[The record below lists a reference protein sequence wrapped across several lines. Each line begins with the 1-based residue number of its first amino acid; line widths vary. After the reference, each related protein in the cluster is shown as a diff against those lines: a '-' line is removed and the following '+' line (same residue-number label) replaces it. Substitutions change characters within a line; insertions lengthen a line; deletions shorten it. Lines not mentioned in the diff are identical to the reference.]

1 MFSSVLRNGLRGLLS
16 AAALSLLVA
25 CGGGGGSAPSTPTT
39 TQPLSVQV
47 TGAGRVTSTPAG
59 LDCSSTCS
67 APFEVSST
75 VSLTAQ
81 PATGFR
87 FLGWGGACT
96 GAGACNVSLDQARTV
111 SAGFEQI
118 PIEQNFTLTVAVS
131 GDGSVAS
138 QPAGIN
144 CGADCSEVY
153 AANTQVTLT
162 ATPGANQSFAGWSGA
177 CSGASSCVITM
188 NQASSV
194 SASFVTV
201 TASQFTLQTSVTGN
215 GQITSAPAGISC
227 GSTCSALFNAGT
239 QVILTATPAAGQVFN
254 GWTGACSGAAAT
266 CSLQLTQDRS
276 AQASFAVA
284 PPAAAAWQ
292 PGQLLE
298 TSNDFNVAS
307 TNSFTDVPTLVA
319 VAPNGDAITMW
330 EQSDGQP
337 DGQTRKVYSRR
348 YTAATAVWES
358 AIVVPGLTAG
368 TNVFGTDFG
377 PGSQVVNGQLFLDA
391 SGVATW
397 VNPRMLTRRNTA
409 AGGWSAP
416 FSPPVA
422 VDFSNGL
429 SSAVLDSSGN
439 IGVLISSRNE
449 GFGDGAVFTAVLV
462 AGSDA
467 WSSFTRI
474 QALSGAVALEGELA
488 QLAISNS
495 GPSTSIATAIW
506 REKNP
511 GDNNYSMKASRKAVG
526 SAWTTPV
533 NLEELFTNVE
543 TIKPAVAMDAAGN
556 TIAMWCQGDKLYSN
570 IYSMSTNAWLGAV
583 EADNCSGPI
592 RLAMNAQG
600 QAVAT
605 WSTSPAN
612 LRSMQ
617 YTIATGWT
625 TPVTVD
631 TYNVSRSLAIDDSG
645 KAVMTYVYSVPGS
658 GLFDLVSRTLNFG
671 GTWGE
676 RTALEQANSDVNSPI
691 FAMNPSGKGV
701 VIWTQ
706 SDSPT
711 SSARNSLWGAVLR

>member
-1 MFSSVLRNGLRGLLS
+1 MNFSETLGLRFAAVASMAALVLLS
-16 AAALSLLVA
+16 A
-25 CGGGGGSAPSTPTT
+25 CGGGGGGEPPA
-39 TQPLSVQV
+39 QPGPQFALSLSIS
-47 TGAGRVTSTPAG
+47 GAGRVLSTPAAV
-59 LDCSSTCS
+59 DCTTDCVVNISADTQLSLVATPAANQLFAGWTGACSGTGTCAITMDQAKS
-67 APFEVSST
+67 VVA
-75 VSLTAQ
+75 
-81 PATGFR
+81 R
-87 FLGWGGACT
+87 FL
-96 GAGACNVSLDQARTV
+96 
-111 SAGFEQI
+111 
-118 PIEQNFTLTVAVS
+118 PIAVAQNFTLTTSVT
-131 GDGSVAS
+131 GNGSISS

-144 CGADCSEVY
+144 CGSDCSEVY
-153 AANTQVTLT
+153 AAGSVVTLT
-162 ATPGANQSFAGWSGA
+162 ATPAANQSFSSWTGA
-177 CSGASSCVITM
+177 CSGAASCVVTM
-188 NQASSV
+188 NQANTV
-194 SASFVTV
+194 GATFVPV
-201 TASQFTLQTSVTGN
+201 TAAQFTLATSATGN
-215 GQITSAPAGISC
+215 GRITSNPAGIDC
-227 GSTCSALFNAGT
+227 GSACSALFNAGT
-239 QVILTATPAAGQVFN
+239 QVSLTATPAAGQVFN
-254 GWTGACSGAAAT
+254 GWSGACSGTAAT
-266 CSLQLTQDRS
+266 CLLQLTQDRS
-276 AQASFAVA
+276 AQASFAAA

-292 PGQLLE
+292 AAQLLE
-298 TSNDFNVAS
+298 SSNDFNVAS
-307 TNSFTDVPTLVA
+307 TNSFFDVPTLVA
-319 VAPNGDAITMW
+319 VAPNGDAIAIW

-348 YTAATAVWES
+348 YTAATAAWEAAS
-358 AIVVPGLTAG
+358 PIPGLSTRG
-368 TNVFGTDFG
+368 DDFSES
-377 PGSQVVNGQLFLDA
+377 SQIVNGQLFLDA

-409 AGGWSAP
+409 AGGWAAP

-449 GFGDGAVFTAVLV
+449 GFGDGAVFTAVLS
-462 AGSDA
+462 AGSSA
-467 WSSFTRI
+467 WSAFTRI
-474 QALSGAVALEGELA
+474 QAPSGAVALEGELA
-488 QLAISNS
+488 QVAISNS

-533 NLEELFTNVE
+533 NLEELFTNVA

-631 TYNVSRSLAIDDSG
+631 TYNVNRTLAIDDSG
-645 KAVMTYVYSVPGS
+645 RAVMTYVYSVPGS
-658 GLFDLVSRTLNFG
+658 GLFDLVSRSLNFG
-671 GTWGE
+671 GAWGE
-676 RTALEQANSDVNSPI
+676 RTALEQAASDVNSPI